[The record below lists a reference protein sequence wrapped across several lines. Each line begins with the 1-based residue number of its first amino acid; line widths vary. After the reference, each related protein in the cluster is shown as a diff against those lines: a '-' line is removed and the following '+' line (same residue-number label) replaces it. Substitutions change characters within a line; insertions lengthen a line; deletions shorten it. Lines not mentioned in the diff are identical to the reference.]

1 MSLFWIV
8 YWLTLGFF
16 IAIIMDGLLSPIAKD
31 LAKKIITNPIS
42 LIFLIPLVN
51 TIFLIYIA
59 CVYVKRCSEEN

>member
-16 IAIIMDGLLSPIAKD
+16 IAIIMDGLLSPIARD

-42 LIFLIPLVN
+42 LIF
-51 TIFLIYIA
+51 
-59 CVYVKRCSEEN
+59 